1 MPQIVNGISVK
12 PSDDR
17 IVQKRSKQKGGILAK
32 NHLKITAQK
41 LSNINNI
48 YSSPNQHIRQINLAK
63 QYEKNRAIKGSYRDK
78 IDKLQK

>member
-1 MPQIVNGISVK
+1 MPQLVNGISVK

-41 LSNINNI
+41 LSNI
-48 YSSPNQHIRQINLAK
+48 YASPNQHIRQINLAK
-63 QYEKNRAIKGSYRDK
+63 QYDKNRAVKGSYRDK